1 MGETPVERSG
11 MRTPSRRTAALAIP
25 LDAAGRTTSGDP
37 APRAARPEHVR
48 SRVLALGSLFTVVIV
63 ATGTAATSAAF
74 TDAAEADLGTVG
86 GSYDIAL
93 VDSTG
98 ATVQANPNPLVI
110 GPVVPGPGDVPVI
123 EVSAVTTT
131 PATGPVVLSV
141 VNARGAALPADP
153 GRSGPGADPYD
164 VARFTVTVDGTPV
177 AESVPAPELR
187 SVRIMDWQTDT
198 IRTIQIS
205 VTLPAALGN
214 PFYYGRAM
222 VLGIQLNGA
231 TS

>member
-1 MGETPVERSG
+1 
-11 MRTPSRRTAALAIP
+11 MRTPSRPTAALAMS
-25 LDAAGRTTSGDP
+25 LDVRVAVRTSGAP
-37 APRAARPEHVR
+37 APRAPLPERV
-48 SRVLALGSLFTVVIV
+48 SRQVLALGSLLTAVIV
-63 ATGTAATSAAF
+63 ATGAAATSAAF

-86 GSYDIAL
+86 GSYDLAL

-98 ATVQANPNPLVI
+98 AIVQGNPDPLVI
-110 GPVVPGPGDVPVI
+110 NTVVPGPRGAPAI
-123 EVSAVTTT
+123 EVAAVTTT

-177 AESVPAPELR
+177 AESVPARELT
-187 SVRIMDWQTDT
+187 SVRINGWQTHVV
-198 IRTIQIS
+198 RTIQVS
-205 VTLPAALGN
+205 VTLPDALGN
-214 PFYYGRAM
+214 PSYYGRAM
-222 VLGIQLNGA
+222 VLGIQLDGS